1 MIFEAIDFERGL
13 SSEDL
18 AERREDNPGGRKA
31 ESKGRESDLPG
42 NDSGLLRNRMRR
54 QIWGENRKKS

>member
-18 AERREDNPGGRKA
+18 AERREDNPDGRKA
-31 ESKGRESDLPG
+31 ESKAEKVTCQEMIQVFS
-42 NDSGLLRNRMRR
+42 
-54 QIWGENRKKS
+54 ETE